1 MSNFPRFSVFSPC
14 SRSYIV
20 HFSFST
26 FFTVSRHIPGL
37 TLSFS
42 HFPSFSVFLAIFLFI
57 QCLCIIFYVFQFCP
71 HNPGP
76 TVFISDFPRFSVFL
90 DKFQVL
96 LCDFLIFF
104 PGLSPYSRSYSVQF
118 SFSTLFSVSRH
129 IPGHTVFVSHFPRFS
144 VFSPYSW
151 SSSVLFSFFTFS
163 VFLEIFHDLQYVF
176 HIFHDFHFSHHIP
189 GPTVCIFY
197 FPCAFLSFY
206 VFSVFCLIPD
216 SIVSISH
223 FLRFSM
229 FLAIFQIL
237 YRALLIF
244 QVFSVFLTIFLFI
257 QCLCIIFY
265 VFQFFHHNPGPTVF
279 ISDFPCFSVF
289 LAIFQVL
296 PCDFLIF
303 FFRYPGLSPYARSY
317 SVHFSFSSFFSVSR
331 HIQVIQCFCLL
342 FHLFKFSRH
351 IPGPTV

>member
-104 PGLSPYSRSYSVQF
+104 LFPGLSPYSRSYSVQF

-129 IPGHTVFVSHFPRFS
+129 NPGQTVFLSHYQRFS
-144 VFSPYSW
+144 IFSQNSI
-151 SSSVLFSFFTFS
+151 TTC
-163 VFLEIFHDLQYVF
+163 LEWEF
-176 HIFHDFHFSHHIP
+176 
-189 GPTVCIFY
+189 
-197 FPCAFLSFY
+197 
-206 VFSVFCLIPD
+206 
-216 SIVSISH
+216 
-223 FLRFSM
+223 
-229 FLAIFQIL
+229 
-237 YRALLIF
+237 
-244 QVFSVFLTIFLFI
+244 
-257 QCLCIIFY
+257 
-265 VFQFFHHNPGPTVF
+265 
-279 ISDFPCFSVF
+279 
-289 LAIFQVL
+289 
-296 PCDFLIF
+296 
-303 FFRYPGLSPYARSY
+303 
-317 SVHFSFSSFFSVSR
+317 
-331 HIQVIQCFCLL
+331 
-342 FHLFKFSRH
+342 
-351 IPGPTV
+351 

>member
-1 MSNFPRFSVFSPC
+1 M
-14 SRSYIV
+14 
-20 HFSFST
+20 
-26 FFTVSRHIPGL
+26 
-37 TLSFS
+37 
-42 HFPSFSVFLAIFLFI
+42 
-57 QCLCIIFYVFQFCP
+57 
-71 HNPGP
+71 
-76 TVFISDFPRFSVFL
+76 FISDFPRFSVFL

-296 PCDFLIF
+296 LCDFLIF
-303 FFRYPGLSPYARSY
+303 F
-317 SVHFSFSSFFSVSR
+317 SFSRF
-331 HIQVIQCFCLL
+331 IAICQVLQCAVLI
-342 FHLFKFSRH
+342 FHLFQCFSPYSGH
-351 IPGPTV
+351 TVFLFTFPPF